1 MQIDEQNESE
11 IAKNN
16 FLARMSHEMR
26 TPLNAIIGMCTIAQA
41 SKDEERINSCLDKIN
56 EASLHLLRM
65 INEILDLAKME
76 TGNLFLV
83 NDEFNLLRM
92 LDKNV
97 EMTKF
102 SLNAKEQ
109 ILILDK
115 DTDLPENIIGDEQML
130 SHVLSSLMSNAV
142 KFTPPG
148 GTITLSVK
156 KVKETKQDC
165 TLRICV
171 SDTGIGIS
179 QEARKSLFAIFE
191 QAEGGFSRAYQGAG
205 LGLAVSYRIVQ
216 LMGGKL
222 DVDSEPG
229 KGTKVSFEIIVS
241 FKEDELK
248 IQPQQESAKYS
259 GLNFLLAEDVEI
271 NREIII
277 ALLEDT
283 GVYIEGAE
291 NGRIALDLYKA
302 EPDKY
307 SAVIMDIH
315 MPEMDGYES
324 ARGIRAF
331 EKENNLRRIPIIAIT
346 ANVFQ
351 ADVEKSLQAGM
362 DSHLGKPVDY
372 DELIAE
378 LEKYIK

>member
-11 IAKNN
+11 IAKNS

-41 SKDEERINSCLDKIN
+41 TKEPERINSCLDRIN

-92 LDKNV
+92 LNKNI

-102 SLNAKEQ
+102 SLDAKEQ
-109 ILILDK
+109 ILKLENDA
-115 DTDLPENIIGDEQML
+115 DLPENIIADEQML
-130 SHVLSSLMSNAV
+130 THVLSSLMSNAV

-156 KVKETKQDC
+156 KINETKEDC
-165 TLRICV
+165 TLGICV

-179 QEARKSLFAIFE
+179 KEAMNSLFAIFE
-191 QAEGGFSRAYQGAG
+191 QADGGFSRAYQGAG
-205 LGLAVSYRIVQ
+205 LGLAISYRIVR
-216 LMGGKL
+216 LMGSELK
-222 DVDSEPG
+222 VNSEPG
-229 KGTKVSFEIIVS
+229 KGTVVSFEIKVLL
-241 FKEDELK
+241 KEEEK
-248 IQPQQESAKYS
+248 QQSQEESAKYT

-331 EKENNLRRIPIIAIT
+331 EKENNLKRIPIIAIT

-362 DSHLGKPVDY
+362 DSHLGKHVDY
-372 DELIAE
+372 DELMAE